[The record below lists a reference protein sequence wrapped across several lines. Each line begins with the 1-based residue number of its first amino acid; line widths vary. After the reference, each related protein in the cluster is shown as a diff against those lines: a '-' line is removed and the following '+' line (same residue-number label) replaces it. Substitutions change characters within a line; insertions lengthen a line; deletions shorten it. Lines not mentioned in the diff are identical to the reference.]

1 MIKDTRMS
9 LQNNFGSHFRQ
20 LAIIFMWTS
29 RNLFLVAWQ
38 GNFEKWVQDPLHVR
52 PIVHAI
58 WDTNFGQPVVEAFT
72 PGLLL
77 DQ

>member
-1 MIKDTRMS
+1 
-9 LQNNFGSHFRQ
+9 
-20 LAIIFMWTS
+20 MWTS
-29 RNLFLVAWQ
+29 RNLFHVAWQ
-38 GNFEKWVQDPLHVR
+38 GNFEKLVQDPLDVR

-77 DQ
+77 D